1 MAVVFTYGAN
11 FIPIPQR
18 LQLPSEKEN
27 VTVFLLSNSFEYDI
41 EMIKGF
47 PSPKAA
53 YKTYLLP
60 YRLHDKIGERLIRYN
75 MTQQEYVR
83 RQQYVNQQ
91 KLIPQLTHI
100 RYPYP
105 KTIKENIYIPIS
117 DYMNL
122 MDQVLS
128 NMSPQ
133 YIRSNIY
140 HMFEQFFRQ
149 FNFSQKKVI
158 WIDTTRFH
166 LTKTPGVSA
175 LQSNLIN
182 ALISSYIVND
192 PEQIKKLQ
200 GWYIVFHTP
209 ECDYRF
215 DLGYYEKRD
224 EVRLKSMMQK
234 LGYESKAAI
243 HEDINSSDSFDT
255 DEDGNQSLTDP
266 SMGEDE
272 EAELTEDINKTED
285 ETAPVEN
292 ENTEEEVVNKEDEDE
307 VRSQP
312 LRAKNVTN
320 SLFHTI
326 QALKHQN
333 TTSGLTT
340 SVMGPTDETADEKQE
355 RDSVYNAKTVD
366 INTKLQ
372 QRITPSTEIVDNYR
386 TISDDIR
393 NASINKPVENKILN
407 DAAKNAS
414 GSRQA
419 TNQEDVMNTVT
430 SAREQKIREKVG
442 QVKLNNVSFNTIN
455 SITDIPMPA
464 PTRPNNITTTNTAAQ
479 RGSSFANMQKE
490 YEDKLLER
498 DIVAVLTKLSTIPDG
513 FYVTDVQISD
523 ISTVTTMMNN
533 WKITLRNKKS
543 DKQSVINVRIP
554 KVNNSRFYYN
564 GIWYNIGKQDF
575 PIPILKI
582 DKKTVIMTSN
592 YHKITVSRHDTKSL
606 VDIASFVK
614 VIKTLNQGERNPY
627 VKPGSSIG
635 ANSKFVSTVDYDEYA
650 KMWYSFINKEAGCEI
665 YFSRQDCLKRYSFV
679 TVNENEF
686 CCGMINQVPVVIN
699 TDTGLTRQGKSLTET
714 MLMTMPTHLQEAYA
728 KNKPGKMTMY
738 AEIKIEVVFPLG
750 VAIAAWE
757 GISSLLKR
765 SGAKHQFVDSRSRDP
780 KYIIIPF
787 KNKHLAIENTIAN
800 QLIFN
805 GFYRISTKS
814 FDYEMFEDPIMNPN
828 SIYVDIF
835 NQHFF
840 KTYSQLTTFIANYNF
855 FVDAITEDVCSHY
868 NIPTDIAGMLIYSA
882 NLLADNSFMKE
893 SNSSLYRIRSSEVI
907 PAIFHYTLARA
918 ISKYNNRLG
927 SKARDNN
934 LQYNPNELVAEL
946 LEINT
951 VNPMSA
957 LNPMIELH
965 TREEVSKQGFS
976 GVNNDR
982 AYSRERRSYDQSMV
996 GKQALSSPNS
1006 GNVGIK
1012 RQLTAEPKVESVR
1025 GYTSTKTIDDN
1036 YNDFELAS
1044 FSELLTSGTVSRDDA
1059 IRTAIATS
1067 QTGHIVSTDGA
1078 QPTLVSNGADECVPS
1093 YLTDEFSV
1101 VAEENGNVV
1110 EIADGYMIIQYAKKG
1125 KKAIPISDRYS
1136 FNSGSGFYVN
1146 NKLIPNVEAGQSF
1159 RKGDVLAYHE
1169 KFFSK
1174 GNDGVVRLN
1183 IGPLAKVA
1191 FMGLYSTYEDAG
1203 IMTAKMSKKLST
1215 SLTMMQLTKINAT
1228 DDIESI
1234 VKVGTE
1240 VEIGDPLIVFGM
1252 GDTGDKAVDNFLK
1265 AFGGDMDPLDK
1276 AKRVV
1281 KSKHPGKVVDVRLYT
1296 IKPNEKLS
1304 PSLANIF
1311 NEYYRENIKKRAI
1324 LDKHDKH
1331 DTVYKLDTLYTLPTK
1346 PLTGTSIKGI
1356 TADVIIE
1363 VYIEHADNVSVGD
1376 KAVVY
1381 GASKQIIS
1389 EVVPEGLEPYSD
1401 FKTDEEIS
1409 MLVAPSSIL
1418 KRMIPSVTILAG
1430 ANKVLLEAKRKMK
1443 DIWQS
1448 Q

>member
-1 MAVVFTYGAN
+1 MPVVFTYGAN
-11 FIPIPQR
+11 FIPIGQR
-18 LQLPSEKEN
+18 LQLPTDKED
-27 VTVFLLSNSFEYDI
+27 TTIFLLSNSFEYDI
-41 EMIKGF
+41 EMIKNF
-47 PSPKAA
+47 PSPKGQF
-53 YKTYLLP
+53 KSYLIP
-60 YRLHDKIGERLIRYN
+60 YRLYDKIGERIIRYN
-75 MTQQEYVR
+75 MSQQEYVR
-83 RQQYVNQQ
+83 CQSYVNSQ
-91 KLIPQLTHI
+91 KLVPAMTHI
-100 RYPYP
+100 RFPYP
-105 KTIKENIYIPIS
+105 KTIKNNLYIPIS
-117 DYMNL
+117 NYVKL

-128 NMSPQ
+128 GLPPQ
-133 YIRSNIY
+133 YTRKNIY
-140 HMFEQFFRQ
+140 TMFEYFFKQ
-149 FNFSQKKVI
+149 FNFSKKKII

-166 LTKTPGVSA
+166 LSKNLGTDSLK
-175 LQSNLIN
+175 SNLID
-182 ALISSYIVND
+182 ALLASYVLNS
-192 PEQIKKLQ
+192 PEEIRSLQ
-200 GWYIVFHTP
+200 GWILVFHSP
-209 ECDYRF
+209 DADYRF

-224 EVRLKSMMQK
+224 EVRLKSMMQRI
-234 LGYESKAAI
+234 GYTEIPESS
-243 HEDINSSDSFDT
+243 EDISSSDSFDT
-255 DEDGNQSLTDP
+255 DDEGNEDLSDP
-266 SMGEDE
+266 SVSDEENEEQIDSDEEDNEEIDSPTEVEDE
-272 EAELTEDINKTED
+272 E
-285 ETAPVEN
+285 
-292 ENTEEEVVNKEDEDE
+292 E

-312 LRAKNVTN
+312 LRAKNVTQ
-320 SLFHTI
+320 SLLHSI
-326 QALKHQN
+326 QMLKSSRTN
-333 TTSGLTT
+333 PGLTS
-340 SVMGPTDETADEKQE
+340 SVVSPTDETEEEKNE
-355 RDSVYNAKTVD
+355 RDSLYNSKTAD
-366 INTKLQ
+366 INSKLMN
-372 QRITPSTEIVDNYR
+372 RITTSTEIIDNYK
-386 TISDDIR
+386 TISRDIK
-393 NASINKPVENKILN
+393 SSSPNKTVEDRILD
-407 DAAKNAS
+407 DAAKRAS
-414 GSRQA
+414 GDREPVN
-419 TNQEDVMNTVT
+419 TEDVMNTVT

-442 QVKLNNVSFNTIN
+442 QVKLNNITFNTIN
-455 SITDIPMPA
+455 SITDVPLPK
-464 PTRPNNITTTNTAAQ
+464 PQRPNNITTTNTAAK

-490 YEDKLLER
+490 YEEKLLER
-498 DIVAVLTKLSTIPDG
+498 DIVAVLMNLSKIPDG
-513 FYVTDVQISD
+513 FYVTDVQVTD

-533 WKITLRNKKS
+533 WRITLRNKKS

-554 KVNNSRFYYN
+554 KVKNSRFFYN

-606 VDIASFVK
+606 VDIAAFVK
-614 VIKTLNQGERNPY
+614 VVKTLTDGENNPY
-627 VKPGSSIG
+627 VKTGSSL
-635 ANSKFVSTVDYDEYA
+635 ATNSKFISTVDYDEYA
-650 KMWYSFINKEAGCEI
+650 KIWYYFRNKEADCEI
-665 YFSRQDCLKRYSFV
+665 IFNRQDCLKKFGFV
-679 TVNENEF
+679 TVQENEF

-699 TDTGLTRQGKSLTET
+699 TDTGLTRNGETLTET
-714 MLMTMPTHLQEAYA
+714 MLHTLPSHLQNAYLS
-728 KNKPGKMTMY
+728 NKPGKMTMY

-757 GISSLLKR
+757 GITSLLKR
-765 SGAKHQFVDSRSRDP
+765 SGAQYQFVDNRFKDS
-780 KYIIIPF
+780 KYIVIRF
-787 KNKHLAIENTIAN
+787 KNKCLAIQNTIVN

-805 GFYRISTKS
+805 GFFRINTKA
-814 FDYEMFEDPIMNPN
+814 FDFEQFEDPIMNPN

-855 FVDAITEDVCSHY
+855 FVDAITEDVCAHY
-868 NIPTDIAGMLIYSA
+868 NIPTDIVGMLIYSA

-893 SNSSLYRIRSSEVI
+893 SNASLYRIRSSEVI
-907 PAIFHYTLARA
+907 PAILHYTLARA

-934 LQYNPNELVAEL
+934 LQYNPNELIAEL

-996 GKQALSSPNS
+996 GKTALSSPNS

-1012 RQLTAEPKVESVR
+1012 RQLTADPKIESVR
-1025 GYTSTKTIDDN
+1025 GYTSTKTIDDE
-1036 YNDFELAS
+1036 YNDFGLAS

-1067 QTGHIVSTDGA
+1067 QTGHMVSTEGS
-1078 QPTLVSNGADECVPS
+1078 QPTLVSNGADECVPA

-1101 VAEENGNVV
+1101 MAEEDGKVL
-1110 EIADGYMIIQYAKKG
+1110 EIADGYMIIEYIKKG
-1125 KKAIPISDRYS
+1125 KKAISLSDKYS
-1136 FNSGSGFYVN
+1136 FNPGSGFYVN
-1146 NKLIPNVEAGQSF
+1146 NKLTPNCEAGSSF
-1159 RKGDVLAYHE
+1159 KQGDILAYHG

-1174 GNDGVVRLN
+1174 DNDGVVRLN

-1203 IMTAKMSKKLST
+1203 IMTSKMSKRLST
-1215 SLTMMQLTKINAT
+1215 TLTMMQLTKINAM

-1265 AFGGDMDPLDK
+1265 AFGDGMNPLDK

-1296 IKPNEKLS
+1296 TKPNEKLS
-1304 PSLANIF
+1304 PSLADIF
-1311 NEYYRENIKKRAI
+1311 NAYYRENIKKRAI
-1324 LDKHDKH
+1324 LDKYDKH

-1356 TADVIIE
+1356 TADVIVE
-1363 VYIEHADNVSVGD
+1363 VYIEHDDDVSVGD

-1389 EVVPEGLEPYSD
+1389 EVVPEGLEPYSE
-1401 FKTDEEIS
+1401 FRPDEEIS
-1409 MLVAPSSIL
+1409 MLVAPSSVL
-1418 KRMIPSVTILAG
+1418 KRMIPSITILAG
-1430 ANKVLLEAKRKMK
+1430 ANKVLVEAKRKMRE
-1443 DIWQS
+1443 IWEQ